1 MTSLQALFPALY
13 SKSLQQDDA
22 ISAMG
27 FWNNDSWSWTLVW
40 TAVLTNSQTETT
52 ADLLSLLQQIRPS
65 RDNSDRH
72 RWLPNSAGFFSV
84 KSAYLQ
90 L

>member
-1 MTSLQALFPALY
+1 MTSLRALFPALY

-27 FWNNDSWSWTLVW
+27 FWNNDSWSWT
-40 TAVLTNSQTETT
+40 AVLTDSQTETT
-52 ADLLSLLQQIRPS
+52 ADLLSLLQQIWPN
-65 RDNSDRH
+65 RDNSDRR